1 MKNVPDEI
9 LNGIINNWEKGIL
22 IKICDG
28 GQPIWLSSKN
38 IPIINGQME
47 IPVEYD
53 RLSGK
58 IDGIEIPLISAC
70 RSGMDI
76 TFGGGKIFI
85 SDFTINLLNFDGYNE
100 IMEGIN
106 QDKSLVTVYFFYLHP
121 GIGYV
126 LLYNAMVIC
135 NGVIDSVV
143 YEGSTR
149 IMVKCT
155 SGDYF
160 RHKVIPEK
168 KITKKDFPFAPE
180 STVGVTIPS
189 VYGSFSGTDLKL
201 NSYNL
206 IPAYCIDENEREYIL
221 SKHSCRSSAVKCF
234 VISRKNDILSS
245 VISNWSYTN
254 SLSSATVKLN
264 ANLKCEMFLQPKIL
278 GTQMSAD
285 YNTNYKNAVDDN
297 PATSVTVQSNG
308 NFYLKFDQSGNLG
321 AAELYSENST
331 LGYFKVC
338 LSLGNVVN
346 GLTGKAAKVKY
357 YLENGFV
364 YINNYDIYASMS
376 NSEISFLLYFPVN
389 IIYDVLEQSEI
400 GITVEEGG
408 SVELKN
414 LFVRIKYFPG

>member
-9 LNGIINNWEKGIL
+9 INGIINNWEKGIL
-22 IKICDG
+22 VKICDG
-28 GQPIWLSSKN
+28 GVPIWLSSKN
-38 IPIINGQME
+38 IPIINNQAE

-58 IDGIEIPLISAC
+58 IDGFDVPLISAC

-76 TFGGGKIFI
+76 SFGGGKIFI
-85 SDFTINLLNFDGYNE
+85 SDFTLNLLNFDCYNE
-100 IMEGIN
+100 ILEGIN
-106 QDKSLVTVYFFYLHP
+106 QDKSMVTVYLFYIHP
-121 GIGYV
+121 GINYV
-126 LLYNAMVIC
+126 QLYNAMVIC
-135 NGVIDSVV
+135 NGVIDSVF

-149 IMVKCT
+149 IIIKCT
-155 SGDYF
+155 GGDYF

-168 KITKKDFPFAPE
+168 KITKKDYPFAPE
-180 STVGVTIPS
+180 SSVGITIPA

-201 NSYNL
+201 NSHNL
-206 IPAYCIDENEREYIL
+206 IPAYCIDENAREYIF
-221 SKHSCRSSAVKCF
+221 SKHSCKSNVVHCF
-234 VISRKNDILSS
+234 VISRKTDFLSD

-254 SLSSATVKLN
+254 SSSSATVKLTST
-264 ANLKCEMFLQPKIL
+264 LKCEMLLQPKIL

-297 PATSVTVQSNG
+297 AATSVTVQSNG
-308 NFYLKFDQSGNLG
+308 NFYLKFDRSGNPG
-321 AAELYSENST
+321 AAEIYSENST

-346 GLTGKAAKVKY
+346 GIAGKAAKVKY
-357 YLENGFV
+357 YLESGFV
-364 YINNYDIYASMS
+364 YLNNYDIYASMS

-400 GITVEEGG
+400 GITVENGG

-414 LFVRIKYFPG
+414 LFVKIKYFPG